1 MFKKLFSKKSQVE
14 LPQKEP
20 PLDNVTPQAHQGA
33 LLYEDLRLDT
43 EKPDFGTLRKT
54 AKSLQE
60 VLQAIEHYERKHR
73 KIAVFI
79 DGDNVNPDLVEFAFE
94 ALEKRGQIRLVQLYA
109 DVKLQAQ
116 WAKMQKCYPLLEV
129 RVMPTIRGKN
139 SVDIALTVGAMEILH
154 KESDFDT
161 FCIVSND
168 RDFLPLIAQLKSC
181 DRFVIGVGNEASK
194 ELRVAYDEFIAQ
206 KNPFEELIKESYQK
220 LYDERLVHFV
230 KTGVQIQVKDLYGV
244 YKKSVVSPL
253 GYEEFLKQVE
263 HLSSFSVQQ
272 KKPDAPKIIK
282 KKASVWGCFFFSQD
296 FSFFTTCKSSWFCY
310 K

>member
-1 MFKKLFSKKSQVE
+1 MFKNLFSRKGQAE

-20 PLDNVTPQAHQGA
+20 PLDNVTPQAQEGA
-33 LLYEDLRLDT
+33 ALQVENDNLGY
-43 EKPDFGTLRKT
+43 EKPDFQVLRQT
-54 AKSLQE
+54 SKSLQE
-60 VLQAIEHYERKHR
+60 ALQAIENYQQQHR

-79 DGDNVNPDLVEFAFE
+79 DGDNVKSELVEFAFE
-94 ALEKRGQIRLVQLYA
+94 ELEKRGQIRLVRLYA
-109 DVKLQAQ
+109 DAKLQAQ
-116 WAKMQKCYPLLEV
+116 WATVQRAYPLLEL
-129 RVMPTIRGKN
+129 RMMSTIRGKN

-161 FCIVSND
+161 FCIISND

-194 ELRVAYDEFIAQ
+194 ELRAAYDEFIAQ
-206 KNPFEELIKESYQK
+206 KNPFEDLIKESYQK

-230 KTGVQIQVKDLYGV
+230 KTGVQIQVKDLYLV

-263 HLSSFSVQQ
+263 HLSGFSVQQ

-282 KKASVWGCFFFSQD
+282 QKASV
-296 FSFFTTCKSSWFCY
+296 
-310 K
+310 